1 MTIFE
6 EKALALS
13 TKRQCKFN
21 HILDNQP
28 QYTTLATNKVLF
40 NIQY

>member
-21 HILDNQP
+21 HILDNQF
-28 QYTTLATNKVLF
+28 QYTTFATDKLLF
-40 NIQY
+40 KIQY

>member
-28 QYTTLATNKVLF
+28 QYTTLATNKILF
-40 NIQY
+40 KIQY